1 MAKQKRS
8 ASAPSA
14 ARKPSAPP
22 KPAPQSAKPS
32 GPSTT
37 PAGATTSGGGSFAS
51 AVRRAGKAL
60 DAREAKQIST
70 QYGVPLNRVAQRAR
84 QRGANVRYGVYRD
97 IAANR
102 DQGNATPPEQ
112 SSNASN
118 QGFDWQSYLDESA
131 QRQNDSFAE
140 LSEGF
145 TSALEGILG
154 QFGETLAGLKNDESA
169 DRARQAEEQKK
180 RDEEAR
186 QSAIDEQL
194 QGLRSG
200 STVGGT
206 PGSGMEGAGSLASG
220 RSSYQRSFSSALD
233 NYRRSLDPTDSVLD
247 RESGVEDMRRERR
260 RDRGEGGRRALTG
273 SGGGDYYARR
283 FG

>member
-1 MAKQKRS
+1 MAKLS
-8 ASAPSA
+8 AKEKKQLQNAIQGAGKNLNANEAQRIADRFDVSVGRVASTASRNDVNVKPQVYQRAYSAP
-14 ARKPSAPP
+14 APA
-22 KPAPQSAKPS
+22 PAPQ
-32 GPSTT
+32 
-37 PAGATTSGGGSFAS
+37 
-51 AVRRAGKAL
+51 
-60 DAREAKQIST
+60 
-70 QYGVPLNRVAQRAR
+70 
-84 QRGANVRYGVYRD
+84 
-97 IAANR
+97 
-102 DQGNATPPEQ
+102 DQG
-112 SSNASN
+112 SNT
-118 QGFDWQSYLDESA
+118 GFDFGSWADANA
-131 QRQNDSFAE
+131 QRQEDFMSSLSSSF
-140 LSEGF
+140 SE
-145 TSALEGILG
+145 SLEGILG
-154 QFGETLAGLKNDESA
+154 QFGETLQNLKNNESA

-220 RSSYQRSFSSALD
+220 RSSYQRSFRSALD

-247 RESGVEDMRRERR
+247 RESGVETMRRERR
-260 RDRGEGGRRALTG
+260 RDREEGGRRALAG